1 MNVSSLSHWI
11 HTRHAR
17 LLAGVGFPLLIF
29 GLALGGIFTTRYCL
43 QAAPPSEKTAAL
55 TELRQAVARAG
66 NQPAEGVLA
75 NFERRYPNSEV
86 AALARFRRGYDS
98 YQGRNYATAASLL
111 DTSLIGDFS
120 RLGDY
125 ALYYLGKAQ
134 FDSGKFEAAQATLAQ
149 VAIKYP
155 QSLFA
160 REATLQAGRAAAV
173 RRDLAGVQRI
183 LKPLLDTGDGN
194 ALAILTLAYH
204 SAGQLD
210 DASRTWRRIITEAPD
225 SLSRD
230 EVKNAQQAL
239 FPDPLEA
246 AAALRVTDA
255 AGLRRRAN
263 RFYEVK
269 QYAAAAEDFTQLATL
284 DPNALQS
291 DEARFRY
298 GVSLYFAQKFA
309 QAATQL
315 AGVGTA
321 DPSRHAEALFYL
333 AEAQRRGGSANY
345 PTTVQRLLK
354 LYPTSP
360 RAGEALENLAQWA
373 EKRGGES
380 YYDQL
385 VRQYPERKAGQ
396 RWHFKRAWTPHQQ
409 GAYAAAVPLLLEHVA
424 LFPSS
429 DYKGMSAYWCAR
441 NLERTGRSAEA
452 KPLYEA
458 IVRRYRYGYYGQQAA
473 ERLRVLRA
481 VPAAQ
486 LPAQHPVMRAVA
498 GLPPA
503 QPLPESIGPEGDAW
517 LERASQLRIIG
528 LMELSLNEMEAAR
541 QTAPTSPKVALEIA
555 RVYRDLGQPN
565 RAVQALQRAHPDY
578 LAYQGDEISREEWEI
593 FFPLREWETIQREA
607 KANGLDPFIVA
618 GLIRQESVFDANA
631 RSRANAIGLMQ
642 LLPST
647 GRLVANKKGAG
658 PITAEQL
665 YNPQLNI
672 VLGTSYLSDMRRQFG
687 RYEYAFA
694 AYNAGPG
701 RVVNWLKTLPTDE
714 LDVWIDAIPIT
725 ETRLYVQGVTRN
737 AAHYRRLYGN
747 DRRGEPTAA
756 QD

>member
-1 MNVSSLSHWI
+1 MKALFSRLRSRW
-11 HTRHAR
+11 HTWLRPMPLR
-17 LLAGVGFPLLIF
+17 IGVGGFVMVAA
-29 GLALGGIFTTRYCL
+29 LALGGSFTLRYCL
-43 QAAPPSEKTAAL
+43 HAATPQERTAPL

-66 NQPAEGVLA
+66 NQPPDGLLA
-75 NFERRYPNSEV
+75 SFERRYPDSEA
-86 AALARFRRGYDS
+86 AALARFRRGYDN
-98 YQGRNYATAASLL
+98 YQRRNYATAASLL
-111 DTSLIGDFS
+111 DTPLIGEFS

-125 ALYYLGKAQ
+125 GLYYLGRAQ
-134 FDSGKFEAAQATLAQ
+134 FDSGQFQAAQATLAQ
-149 VAIKYP
+149 VGRRYP
-155 QSLFA
+155 QSLLA
-160 REATLQAGRAAAV
+160 RAATLQSGRAAAV
-173 RRDLAGVQRI
+173 RRDVPGVEQV
-183 LKPLLDTGDGN
+183 LQPLLDKGDGN

-204 SAGQLD
+204 TAGRRE
-210 DASRTWRRIITEAPD
+210 DAQRTWRRIITEAPD
-225 SLSRD
+225 SLTQD

-239 FPDPLEA
+239 FPDPVA
-246 AAALRVTDA
+246 AAASARVTDA

-263 RFYEVK
+263 RLYEAG
-269 QYAAAAEDFTQLATL
+269 QYTAAAEDFTQLATL
-284 DPNALQS
+284 DPTALQS
-291 DEARFRY
+291 DEARLRY
-298 GVSLYFAQKFA
+298 GISLYFAQKFA
-309 QAATQL
+309 PAATQL
-315 AGVGTA
+315 AAV
-321 DPSRHAEALFYL
+321 SNQNKQRHAEALFYL
-333 AEAQRRGGSANY
+333 SEAQRRSGGAGY
-345 PTTVQRLLK
+345 PATVERLLT

-380 YYDQL
+380 YYERL
-385 VRQYPERKAGQ
+385 IRQYPERKAGQ
-396 RWHFKRAWTPHQQ
+396 RWHFRRAWTLHQQ
-409 GAYAAAVPLLLEHVA
+409 GSYAAALPLLLDHVA
-424 LFPSS
+424 LFPAS
-429 DYKGMSAYWCAR
+429 DYKGMAAYWAAR
-441 NLERTGRSAEA
+441 NLERTGRNAEA

-473 ERLRVLRA
+473 SRLAALRSI
-481 VPAAQ
+481 PAAQ

-503 QPLPESIGPEGDAW
+503 RPLPETIGSEGEAW

-528 LMELSLNEMEAAR
+528 LMDLALEEMEAAR
-541 QTAPTSPKVALEIA
+541 QTAPTSPKVALEMA

-565 RAVQALQRAHPDY
+565 RAVQALQRAHPEY

-593 FFPLREWETIQREA
+593 FFPLREWETIQQEA

-658 PITAEQL
+658 PITADQL
-665 YNPQLNI
+665 YNPKLNI
-672 VLGTSYLSDMRRQFG
+672 VLGTSYLADMRRQFG

-701 RVVNWLKTLPTDE
+701 RVVNWLKTLPTDD

-737 AAHYRRLYGN
+737 AAHYRRLYGSPGN
-747 DRRGEPTAA
+747 RE
-756 QD
+756 